1 MPTGFH
7 TLEVDVNIKDIWSFI
22 HEIDNWAH
30 LSPGYVSHEKI
41 DDKRMMWTLDADIG
55 IMQKRVKIETKVLL
69 RKEPNKIKYEFNSLT
84 DNFSGN
90 GIFHMEEITD
100 NKTKIIT
107 NVHFQAKGVMGP
119 MINSIVQ
126 TILPKYAEEATEKV
140 VKIIKEE
147 ISKTK

>member
-1 MPTGFH
+1 MPTGVH
-7 TLEVDVNIKDIWSFI
+7 TVEVDVNIKDVWRFI
-22 HEIDNWAH
+22 HEIDNGTH
-30 LSPGYVSHEKI
+30 LFPGYVSHEKI
-41 DDKRMMWTLDADIG
+41 DDNGLMCALDENIG
-55 IMQKRVKIETKVLL
+55 IMRIRVKMK
-69 RKEPNKIKYEFNSLT
+69 RKDKQQKEKNKRKNEFNSIQEK
-84 DNFSGN
+84 FYYN
-90 GIFHMEEITD
+90 GIFHMEKITD

-107 NVHFQAKGVMGP
+107 NVHFQAKGVIGP